1 MLHPNIIKNFIEK
14 SNYVAK
20 LEGVVKITNNDVFEN
35 NFVMPQICSVSANN
49 FLKNKI
55 YQTEVFGPF
64 SLFVKCKTYDEMI
77 KVIHN
82 LEGQL
87 TGTIMANIQD
97 KDFINNIIN
106 ALEVKVGRVIFNG
119 VPTGVEVCKA
129 MNLSLIHISEPTRPY

>member
-1 MLHPNIIKNFIEK
+1 
-14 SNYVAK
+14 
-20 LEGVVKITNNDVFEN
+20 
-35 NFVMPQICSVSANN
+35 
-49 FLKNKI
+49 
-55 YQTEVFGPF
+55 
-64 SLFVKCKTYDEMI
+64 MI
-77 KVIHN
+77 KVVHN

-129 MNLSLIHISEPTRPY
+129 MNHGGPYPASSDSRYTSVGIDSIKRWLRPISYQNWPKDILKNNVSLKIQEPPKYTVFILYCDGALLTR